1 MSRST
6 KKGPY
11 ADPKLIAKIHALQ
24 ASGNREVIRTWSRRS
39 TILPEM
45 VSMTIAVHDGRRH
58 VPILITENMVGH
70 KLGEF
75 APTRTYYG
83 HSADKKARRN

>member
-11 ADPKLIAKIHALQ
+11 VDVKLYLKVQKQQERGKSEPIK
-24 ASGNREVIRTWSRRS
+24 TWARAC
-39 TILPEM
+39 TIVPEFVGVTFM
-45 VSMTIAVHDGRRH
+45 VHNGRQH
-58 VPILITENMVGH
+58 LKVFVTEDMVGH